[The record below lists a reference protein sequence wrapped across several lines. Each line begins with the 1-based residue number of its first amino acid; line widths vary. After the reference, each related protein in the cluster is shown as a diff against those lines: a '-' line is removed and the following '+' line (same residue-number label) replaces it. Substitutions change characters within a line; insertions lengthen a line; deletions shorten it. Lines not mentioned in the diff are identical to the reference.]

1 VNFHPVEKD
10 YLIGVNGTG
19 MVFLLKVNSS
29 DFTLKKVHEIDL
41 GMTDCRNVAFNGRGN
56 IAIVVGLD
64 SLFGVIEIGR
74 NETDLDQLV
83 LKRKRIS
90 SGGGID

>member
-1 VNFHPVEKD
+1 LN
-10 YLIGVNGTG
+10 
-19 MVFLLKVNSS
+19 KVN
-29 DFTLKKVHEIDL
+29 EIDL
-41 GMTDCRNVAFNGRGN
+41 GIIDCRNVAFNGRGN
-56 IAIVVGLD
+56 IAVVVGID

-90 SGGGID
+90 SGGGIT